1 MEAPINSRLVRNW
14 FDRLLGRW
22 VTRLAGGTRRWEK
35 PKPRLALVERVS
47 LAPRQSLALVE
58 AEGRRFLVATS
69 HDSGTTFYALGD
81 GPRQAVPRAQR
92 VSW

>member
-1 MEAPINSRLVRNW
+1 MEAANDSRLVGNW
-14 FDRLLGRW
+14 FARRLGVW
-22 VTRLAGGTRRWEK
+22 VGRLAGGSRRRER

-58 AEGRRFLVATS
+58 AEGRKFLVATS
-69 HDSGTTFYALGD
+69 HDSGTTFYALGES
-81 GPRQAVPRAQR
+81 PRQAAPRAQR